1 MRRPTFLPLAAATMA
16 ALVLSSCGSPAP
28 PMRQTRPTSGDWA
41 APAAPIARLATPPPS
56 SAPAVAAES
65 AMVIDV
71 ESGQVLY
78 EKNSRTP
85 RAIASTQKLLT
96 ALCVLDAGSL
106 DQQVTIQAS
115 DSNVEPTR
123 LGFKTGDV
131 YTRRQLLEVLMVKSC
146 NDVARALAR
155 DVGGSQEGFAARM
168 NAKARSLGM
177 MNSNF
182 VNPHGLTAPG
192 QISTARDL
200 AILGRRAY
208 GSPVLRRFMSTKAMT
223 FRFSDGRTQV
233 LENTNKVLKKLS
245 FCNGMKT
252 GTTNASGRCLVS
264 SGTLNGRSVV
274 VVVLKSNTP
283 NVWSDSEKLLR
294 WALNSPQGT

>member
-1 MRRPTFLPLAAATMA
+1 
-16 ALVLSSCGSPAP
+16 
-28 PMRQTRPTSGDWA
+28 MRQTRPTSGDWA
-41 APAAPIARLATPPPS
+41 APAEPIARLVTPPPS

-96 ALCVLDAGSL
+96 SLCVLDAGSL

-123 LGFKTGDV
+123 LGFKAGDV

-233 LENTNKVLKKLS
+233 LENTNKVMKKLS

-264 SGTLNGRSVV
+264 SGTMNGRSVV

-294 WALNSPQGT
+294 WALNCPQGT

>member
-1 MRRPTFLPLAAATMA
+1 MA
-16 ALVLSSCGSPAP
+16 AMVLSSCGSPAP
-28 PMRQTRPTSGDWA
+28 PALRQTMPTSGDWA
-41 APAAPIARLATPPPS
+41 APAAPIARIASPPPL

-71 ESGQVLY
+71 ETGQVLY

-96 ALCVLDAGSL
+96 ALCVLDAGNI
-106 DQQVTIQAS
+106 DQQVVIQPS
-115 DSNVEPTR
+115 DHNVEPTR

-131 YTRRQLLEVLMVKSC
+131 YTRRQLIEVLMVKSC

-155 DVGGSQEGFAARM
+155 DVSGSQEAFAARM

-192 QISTARDL
+192 QISTARDA
-200 AILGRRAY
+200 AILGRSAY
-208 GSPVLRRFMSTKAMT
+208 GSPVLRRFMNTKAMT
-223 FRFSDGRTQV
+223 FRFSDGSTRV
-233 LENTNKVLKKLS
+233 LENTNKVLKKVS

-252 GTTNASGRCLVS
+252 GTTNASGRCLIS
-264 SGTLNGRSVV
+264 SGAMNGRSVI

-294 WALNSPQGT
+294 WALNSPEGT